1 MRADR
6 RSQGCSQGY
15 SLIEVLVAMT
25 ILAMSLT
32 VLMRIFA
39 TGLQNVAV
47 SADYARA
54 VIVAETRLLAA
65 GLDAELRQGES
76 EGLIDERFYW
86 LRTVENHALT
96 ERTGAQELPV
106 SAFLVTVAVA
116 WEHRGRT
123 RRISLNSVRLAA
135 TADGAT

>member
-6 RSQGCSQGY
+6 RNQGY

-39 TGLQNVAV
+39 TGLQNLAV

-54 VIVAETRLLAA
+54 VIVAETQLLAA
-65 GLDAELRQGES
+65 GLDAELLQGES
-76 EGLIDERFYW
+76 EGLIDERYYW
-86 LRTVENHALT
+86 LRTVENYPLT
-96 ERTGAQELPV
+96 APAGAQQLPV

-123 RRISLNSVRLAA
+123 RQISLNSVRLAA
-135 TADGAT
+135 KADGAS

>member
-1 MRADR
+1 MRADHHIR
-6 RSQGCSQGY
+6 GY
-15 SLIEVLVAMT
+15 TLIEALVAMT

-54 VIVAETRLLAA
+54 VIVAETQLVAA
-65 GLDAELRQGES
+65 GLDVELRQGQT
-76 EGLIDERFYW
+76 EGSIDERFYW
-86 LRTVENHALT
+86 LRTIENYALS
-96 ERTGAQELPV
+96 ERSGDQEMPL
-106 SAFLVTVAVA
+106 SAFLVTVAVE

-123 RRISLNSVRLAA
+123 RRVSLNSVRLAA
-135 TADGAT
+135 HADGAT